1 MQSKENPIDV
11 FLQHG
16 GILRMSKAIKLGISR
31 YMLYSLESKGFI
43 THMSRGLYRLVELPP
58 ISNPDLVTVSL
69 RFPNSVICLVSALSF
84 HEITTQIPH
93 TVSLAVSRNSRIPV
107 LDQPPIT
114 VHRFAVESFKAGIN
128 IFHLDGIPV
137 NIYTPEKTI
146 VDCFKF
152 RNKIGMDIVL
162 EALIMYKA
170 RKKIN
175 LNKIL
180 HYARIC
186 RMEKIILPYLE
197 MIQ

>member
-1 MQSKENPIDV
+1 MQTKKSPIEV
-11 FLQHG
+11 FLLHG
-16 GILRMSKAIKLGISR
+16 GILRMSEAIKLGISR
-31 YMLYSLESKGFI
+31 YRLYSLESKGII
-43 THMSRGLYRLVELPP
+43 THLSRGLYRLVELPP

-93 TVSLAVSRNSRIPV
+93 TVSLAISRNSRIPA

-114 VHRFAVESFKAGIN
+114 VHRFAAESFKAGID
-128 IFHLDGIPV
+128 IYHLDGIPV

-162 EALIMYKA
+162 EALKMYKA

-175 LNKIL
+175 LDKIL

-186 RMEKIILPYLE
+186 RVEKIIRPYLE